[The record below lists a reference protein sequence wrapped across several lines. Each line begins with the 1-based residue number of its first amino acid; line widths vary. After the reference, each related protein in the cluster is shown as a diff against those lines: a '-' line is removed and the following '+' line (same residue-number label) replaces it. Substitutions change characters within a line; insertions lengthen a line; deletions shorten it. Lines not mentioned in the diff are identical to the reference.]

1 MMRSRHYRKDE
12 RHPLSP
18 VINTEDKKIH
28 YSAKKNEEENEVK
41 TMKDTLLILCLI
53 KNRKH
58 MCQCTC
64 YECHDNVPI
73 KAALV
78 IRKSSASVK
87 FELGKIFKQSTQ
99 KHVETLFIKL

>member
-1 MMRSRHYRKDE
+1 MKDILGAQLLIWKVRKFIT
-12 RHPLSP
+12 RQ
-18 VINTEDKKIH
+18 
-28 YSAKKNEEENEVK
+28 KNEEENVVK
-41 TMKDTLLILCLI
+41 AMKDTLLILCLI

-64 YECHDNVPI
+64 YECHDNVPV

-78 IRKSSASVK
+78 IRKSSASEK

-99 KHVETLFIKL
+99 KHFESLFIKL